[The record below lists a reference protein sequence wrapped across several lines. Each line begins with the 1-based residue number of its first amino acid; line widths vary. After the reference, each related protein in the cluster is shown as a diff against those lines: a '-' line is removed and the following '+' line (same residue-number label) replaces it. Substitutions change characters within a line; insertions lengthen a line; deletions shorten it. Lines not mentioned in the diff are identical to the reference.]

1 MQAKLK
7 SWEAE
12 GTKNPDQKPM
22 NESEIST
29 YMASSS
35 VCQNA
40 PSLTL
45 FEIMRQKIIALGI
58 NTENW
63 NDMRRLDYDYVDY
76 DRPQDFTA
84 VSKIVGTSKNEPT
97 YWFRR
102 FSQSTHESNYNLT
115 QLKASNKQAMTDP
128 IWSCPVWWDCA
139 TDNEY
144 YGYIK

>member
-1 MQAKLK
+1 MSFLGTMDVFEDIYAGYEQKL
-7 SWEAE
+7 
-12 GTKNPDQKPM
+12 
-22 NESEIST
+22 
-29 YMASSS
+29 
-35 VCQNA
+35 
-40 PSLTL
+40 
-45 FEIMRQKIIALGI
+45 RR
-58 NTENW
+58 
-63 NDMRRLDYDYVDY
+63 MRRLDYDYVDY

>member
-22 NESEIST
+22 DESEIST

-40 PSLTL
+40 ASLTL

-115 QLKASNKQAMTDP
+115 QLKASTSKP
-128 IWSCPVWWDCA
+128 
-139 TDNEY
+139 
-144 YGYIK
+144 